1 MFCSVPGLGR
11 EGRALPQAQTAGV
24 TLPHPPRFLLGR
36 GGGRGSN
43 GWPPGEDAFAQ
54 VLEHPQQTLGEGW
67 AEGEPRRPAVSVG
80 HSRRSVLPG
89 TKETPGFG
97 LEVT

>member
-36 GGGRGSN
+36 GGGAGGAMGGRLGRMLSLRSWSILSRPWERAGRRGSRA
-43 GWPPGEDAFAQ
+43 D
-54 VLEHPQQTLGEGW
+54 LL
-67 AEGEPRRPAVSVG
+67 
-80 HSRRSVLPG
+80 
-89 TKETPGFG
+89 
-97 LEVT
+97 